1 MNIARVVAA
10 ALVAWIVS
18 LGIGFFVNTVL
29 LADLALA
36 NTPPMRP
43 EDEMTSMLPMGF
55 GFLLAGFFAFAYAY
69 AKGYEGGNGV
79 LEGVR
84 FGLLVAVIIIAF
96 AGIWQYIVFPITAS
110 LSVAIIVDTLV
121 ELTIYGAIVGAIYKR
136 KA

>member
-1 MNIARVVAA
+1 MNLPRVAIAAV
-10 ALVAWIVS
+10 VAWIVS

-43 EDEMTSMLPMGF
+43 EADITGMLPMGF
-55 GFLLAGFFAFAYAY
+55 LFLLAGFLAFAYTY

-79 LEGVR
+79 MEGIR
-84 FGLLVAVIIIAF
+84 FGVLVAVIITGF
-96 AGIWQYIVFPITAS
+96 AGIWQYIVFPISGSMSA
-110 LSVAIIVDTLV
+110 AIIADTFV
-121 ELTIYGAIVGAIYKR
+121 ELPIYGAIVGAVYKR

>member
-10 ALVAWIVS
+10 AVVAWIVS

-43 EDEMTSMLPMGF
+43 EAEITGMLPMGF

-84 FGLLVAVIIIAF
+84 FGLLVAVIIIGF